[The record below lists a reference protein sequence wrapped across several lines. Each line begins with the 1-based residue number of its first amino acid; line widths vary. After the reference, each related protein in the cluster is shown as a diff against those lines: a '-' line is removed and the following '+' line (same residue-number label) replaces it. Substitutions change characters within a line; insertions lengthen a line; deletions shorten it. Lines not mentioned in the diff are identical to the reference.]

1 MGWDICLQASIGE
14 DTDFVKKP
22 FKHGICLMAGQSFF
36 DDFDPKIDVVENWND
51 LKEVSSLEEV
61 SCQANC
67 RQPSSFASAFAL
79 RP

>member
-1 MGWDICLQASIGE
+1 
-14 DTDFVKKP
+14 
-22 FKHGICLMAGQSFF
+22 MAGQSFF